1 MGSEVQA
8 NKRIDAGIRRGPRK
22 LIDRRP
28 KAALAQARDGKLISQ
43 YPPELRKQVTEAA
56 YPQLAGGLTTDQI
69 GAQFNVP
76 GSTVRYWLLNDD
88 KAEIARKAM
97 VDQEIARTGED
108 MRVASDPLAL
118 ARAREEARYWMWIGE
133 RRDSARYGN
142 RLAVESKQVSDPAT
156 QELANA
162 AIELLQRFKEKVV
175 NPPLEIENKGLDNNP
190 EEKS

>member
-1 MGSEVQA
+1 MSDVQA
-8 NKRIDAGIRRGPRK
+8 NRRIDAGIKRGPRK
-22 LIDRRP
+22 QIDRRP

-43 YPPELRKQVTEAA
+43 YPPELRQQVTEAA

-108 MRVASDPLAL
+108 MRVAADPLAL

-142 RLAVESKQVSDPAT
+142 RLAVESKQVMDPAT
-156 QELANA
+156 QELATA
-162 AIELLQRFKEKVV
+162 ATELLRHFRERVV
-175 NPPLEIENKGLDNNP
+175 NPPLALDNKDLDNNA
-190 EEKS
+190 EGKS